1 MQRHVGNR
9 CKYSLKDQHKTIIDI
24 LTYIVYAIEALI
36 IAGDFGHLEVAVTI
50 GHARDSSQLARQEEV
65 C

>member
-1 MQRHVGNR
+1 
-9 CKYSLKDQHKTIIDI
+9 LKDQHKTIIDI